1 VPGVFLFVAASM
13 AVVIISVAWLGP
25 RTNNLELEAI
35 AH

>member
-1 VPGVFLFVAASM
+1 MGI
-13 AVVIISVAWLGP
+13 VVLSVALMGP